1 MILNSTNAKQIQKLL
16 NTPYIEKWIGHKIQ
30 IGIEKVRAFGDIVE
44 ALRVRKFLPKNIEIK
59 CERCGNNIT
68 ASGNMSAEQVAEY
81 AKKKFGKNLCVTCG
95 KAAAAENGRQKTEAE
110 NAEADQ

>member
-1 MILNSTNAKQIQKLL
+1 M
-16 NTPYIEKWIGHKIQ
+16 
-30 IGIEKVRAFGDIVE
+30 E

-81 AKKKFGKNLCVTCG
+81 AKKSLERICALPAVRRLRPKTAVRKRRRKMLKLTSKNLLQSRSKSRPIG
-95 KAAAAENGRQKTEAE
+95 LPALSNP
-110 NAEADQ
+110 

>member
-1 MILNSTNAKQIQKLL
+1 M
-16 NTPYIEKWIGHKIQ
+16 
-30 IGIEKVRAFGDIVE
+30 E

-81 AKKKFGKNLCVTCG
+81 AKKKFGKNLCG
-95 KAAAAENGRQKTEAE
+95 YLR
-110 NAEADQ
+110 